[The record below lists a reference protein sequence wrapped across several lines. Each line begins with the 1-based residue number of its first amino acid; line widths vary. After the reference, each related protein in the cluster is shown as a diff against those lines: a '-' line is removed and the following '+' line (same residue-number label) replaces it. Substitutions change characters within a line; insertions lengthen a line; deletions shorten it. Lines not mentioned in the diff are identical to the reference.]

1 MNAEVLLFRCTKPRW
16 LTYKRRKKGN
26 GWEELKMI
34 IAITI
39 ERAKEGNY
47 LADADTDQM
56 KGKDI
61 NLKYVSR

>member
-1 MNAEVLLFRCTKPRW
+1 
-16 LTYKRRKKGN
+16 
-26 GWEELKMI
+26 MI

-47 LADADTDQM
+47 PDADIDQM